1 MNMELILP
9 SDPRYFTD
17 TSDEPYDRH
26 QYEFVYSNGQ
36 LRVFDSWEETRSE
49 WFNIPSQFKSHIK
62 VLDQKQNKKKSNGGF
77 K

>member
-9 SDPRYFTD
+9 NDPRYFTD
-17 TSDEPYDRH
+17 SSEEPYDKH

-36 LRVFDSWEETRSE
+36 SRIFDSWEETRSE
-49 WFNIPSQFKSHIK
+49 WFNIPSHFKSHVN
-62 VLDQKQNKKKSNGGF
+62 VLDQKQKNKKLNKGF